1 MDETIESEP
10 SKIDTIKNWAIEHE
24 EFLKGL
30 GLGLCVGIG
39 FGFGA
44 GYIAAP
50 KQISV
55 IAQYKPVAS
64 APEVIQQLIR
74 RGHPGNIIKCVET
87 GEVFASQNRAADA
100 LGVSKT
106 ALGKHLKGF
115 ADSANGYHFELIGE
129 MPSAP
134 IPAA

>member
-74 RGHPGNIIKCVET
+74 RGHPGNIIKCV
-87 GEVFASQNRAADA
+87 
-100 LGVSKT
+100 
-106 ALGKHLKGF
+106 
-115 ADSANGYHFELIGE
+115 
-129 MPSAP
+129 
-134 IPAA
+134 